1 MPPER
6 HVPIPSGTRLAAASA
21 SGTRHYAR
29 MDLSSLRHSLPLDG
43 APMDEVT
50 DNVPDSVEGL
60 RHVLGGRSFAG
71 GLYRVHR
78 EAAAARWAS
87 EVAAA
92 FPDFAHR
99 ITCFGYDWLGRQFAL
114 DGAQADA
121 SGQPLVLLFEPG
133 TGEAL
138 SLPVNL
144 AQFHETEL
152 IQEADAALAEP
163 FYREWRTWSGDD
175 LPLGLD
181 ECVGY
186 RMPLFLSGKDEVDN
200 LERTNADVYW
210 SLTGQMR
217 QQIHPG

>member
-1 MPPER
+1 
-6 HVPIPSGTRLAAASA
+6 
-21 SGTRHYAR
+21 
-29 MDLSSLRHSLPLDG
+29 MDLSALRQTLPLDG

-50 DNVPDSVEGL
+50 ENVPDSFDGL
-60 RHVLGGRSFAG
+60 RRVLGGRSFAG
-71 GLYRVHR
+71 GLYRVHTP
-78 EAAAARWAS
+78 AAAARWAS

-92 FPDFAHR
+92 FPDFPHG

-114 DGAQADA
+114 DGARVDE

-138 SLPVNL
+138 ALPMNL
-144 AQFHETEL
+144 AQFHEIEL

-163 FYREWRTWSGDD
+163 FYREWRTRSGDD
-175 LPLGLD
+175 VPLGLD

-186 RMPLFLSGKDEVDN
+186 RVPLFLGGRDDVDN
-200 LERTNADVYW
+200 LERTDADVYW
-210 SLTGQMR
+210 SLSGQMR